1 MVLEPKINTYFAKSA
16 AFAQPIL
23 QHFRALVHQACPEVE
38 ERIKWGMPHF
48 DYKGEM
54 MCSIAA
60 FKQHCAIG
68 FWKASLMKDAA
79 LFKEGNEE
87 AMGSL
92 GQIKSLS
99 DLPPDEVLIAYI
111 QEAMQLN
118 DSGVKLPAKT
128 LSKDKKDLVIA
139 ADVQDALLA
148 NAAAS
153 HHFEAFTYGK
163 KKEYIAWFDEAKA
176 APTREKRIATAMEW
190 IAEGKGRNW
199 KYER

>member
-1 MVLEPKINTYFAKSA
+1 MLLEPKINTYFAKSA

-111 QEAMQLN
+111 QEAMYLN
-118 DSGVKLPAKT
+118 DSGAKLPAKT
-128 LSKDKKDLVIA
+128 LSKDKKELVIA
-139 ADVQDALLA
+139 ADVQDALRT

-163 KKEYIAWFDEAKA
+163 KKEYIEWFDEAKA